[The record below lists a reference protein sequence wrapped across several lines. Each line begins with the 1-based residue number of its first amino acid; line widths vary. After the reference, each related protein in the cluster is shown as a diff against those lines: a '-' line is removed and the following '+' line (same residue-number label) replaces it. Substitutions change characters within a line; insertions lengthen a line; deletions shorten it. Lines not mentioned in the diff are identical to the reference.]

1 MGFQDDWVMRQIDI
15 VARFVSSLVFK
26 KDLVKYEPGVSDIL
40 PHTDEVYYMIMRLL
54 KEGDICGAEDVLFEN
69 IEFSDR
75 YVELAT
81 DFDQRL
87 NARTDKE
94 LESAD
99 FSRDEVYDGFVDI
112 LTKLGIPVEQFT
124 E

>member
-54 KEGDICGAEDVLFEN
+54 KEGDICGPEDVLFEN

-81 DFDQRL
+81 DFYQRL
-87 NARTDKE
+87 NAMTDKE

>member
-81 DFDQRL
+81 DFYQRL
-87 NARTDKE
+87 NAMTDKE

>member
-40 PHTDEVYYMIMRLL
+40 SHTDEVYYMIMRLL

-81 DFDQRL
+81 DFYQRL
-87 NARTDKE
+87 NAMTDKE

>member
-1 MGFQDDWVMRQIDI
+1 MRQIDI

-81 DFDQRL
+81 DFYQRL
-87 NARTDKE
+87 NAMTDKE